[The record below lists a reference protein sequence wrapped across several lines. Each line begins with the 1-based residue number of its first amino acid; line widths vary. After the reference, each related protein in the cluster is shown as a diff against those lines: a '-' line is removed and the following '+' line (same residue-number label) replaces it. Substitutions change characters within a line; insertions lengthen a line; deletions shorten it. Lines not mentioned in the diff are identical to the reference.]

1 MARMIPVLPFAFN
14 GSSGEEQLYGEF
26 KKLSDDYTVFHS
38 VPWTVRSDQGAG
50 FLFGEVDFAIFHPE
64 KGILLIEVKSGG
76 VKYQDGEFF
85 GMEQGQW
92 VPRKDPWRQMEY
104 NKYTIVDRIRSSKKK
119 CWITT
124 CLWFPDVEKID
135 VCSLPPS
142 LDENTVLLKGDII
155 DVKKA
160 IESVFNISDSPN
172 RTCLANTDKQ
182 IVIECIAPTFKAIP
196 SSSNLVDEREKI
208 FIQMTKEQ
216 CAILDFLEE
225 QNVAAINGCAGTGK
239 TLLALEKSRRL
250 ANNGDKVLL
259 LCYNTYLREFL
270 QSPQNAHAGVGAHSI
285 FSLASELTGKY
296 PIPENEIA
304 NVILDYSKKDFPYDS
319 VIIDEGQDFPE
330 LCIEALECC
339 TRKSF
344 YVFYDKNQ
352 LVQKN
357 KLPEWLAQA
366 ECRLKLHKNCR
377 NTRQIA
383 ETVAR
388 SVKISDMKL
397 PTYPVVGICKP
408 IFKIAK
414 YDDTQKAIKSLLRK
428 IISNGIKKERI
439 VILTVRTESDSR
451 LTGITSLDGYEL
463 ANKPGNGV
471 FFTTIRK
478 FKGLEADAVIVID
491 VTVETFMSEELRRD
505 FYVGISR
512 AKQYL
517 CVVAEMTKEDA
528 TIAAKILAGVDENG
542 NQIKTKE
549 GFSGIKR
556 ELDVIFDEE

>member
-1 MARMIPVLPFAFN
+1 MARMIPALPFNFN

-26 KKLSDDYTVFHS
+26 KKLPDDYTIFHS
-38 VPWTVRSDQGAG
+38 VPWTMRSDQGVG

-92 VPRKDPWRQMEY
+92 VPRKDPWRQMEN
-104 NKYTIVDRIRSSKKK
+104 NKYSIADRIRATRKR
-119 CWITT
+119 CWVTT
-124 CLWFPDVEKID
+124 CLWFTDVEKID
-135 VCSLPPS
+135 ARSLPPS
-142 LDENTVLLKGDII
+142 LDENTILLKGNLT

-160 IESVFNISDSPN
+160 IEFVFNISDAPN
-172 RTCLANTDKQ
+172 KTYLTNSDKQ
-182 IVIECIAPTFKAIP
+182 TIIECIAPTFKAIP

-250 ANNGDKVLL
+250 ANSGDKVLL

-270 QSPQNAHAGVGAHSI
+270 QSPQNEHAGVTAHSI
-285 FSLASELTGKY
+285 FSLASELAEKY
-296 PIPENEIA
+296 PIPETEIA
-304 NVILDYSKKDFPYDS
+304 EVILDYSKKDFPYDS

-330 LCIEALECC
+330 LCIEALENC

-357 KLPEWLAQA
+357 KLPEWLEQA

-377 NTRQIA
+377 NTKQIA

-397 PTYPVVGICKP
+397 PSYPVEGVCKP

-414 YDDTQKAIKSLLRK
+414 FAETQNAIKSLLRK
-428 IISNGIKKERI
+428 IVSSGIKKERI
-439 VILTVRTESDSR
+439 AILTVRTERDSR
-451 LTGITSLDGYEL
+451 LTGITTIDGHEI
-463 ANKPGNGV
+463 ANKPGNGML
-471 FFTTIRK
+471 FTTIRK

-517 CVVAEMTKEDA
+517 CVVAEMTEDDA
-528 TIAAKILAGVDENG
+528 TVAAKILAGVDENG

-549 GFSGIKR
+549 GFGGIKR
-556 ELDVIFDEE
+556 ELCVIFDEE